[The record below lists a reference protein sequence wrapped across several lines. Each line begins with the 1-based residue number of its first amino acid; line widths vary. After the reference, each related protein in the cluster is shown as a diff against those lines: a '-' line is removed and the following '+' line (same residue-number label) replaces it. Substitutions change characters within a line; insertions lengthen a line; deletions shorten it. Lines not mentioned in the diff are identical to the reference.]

1 MKIRA
6 LGLLLAALC
15 ACGRKAA
22 ESEAKP
28 SALESAVRML
38 AAAPPCSSRI
48 PQEWSPS
55 RPVPTLAGGS
65 LRYRI
70 FFFGREGDPTKGFT
84 FHAPQGEAAFTP
96 AGRVLDCRR
105 LAGPPRTIA
114 RDARFDSTP
123 LADILAR
130 SSELYS
136 RTEAVA
142 ALFASGRDPGGEG
155 RAKIAAFCRDF
166 AGLADPSH
174 AAAYRAL
181 APDFWSWVE
190 KNGGSAPAPAK

>member
-1 MKIRA
+1 MRRRA
-6 LGLLLAALC
+6 LGLLLVALC

-22 ESEAKP
+22 ESETKP
-28 SALESAVRML
+28 SALEGTVRML
-38 AAAPPCSSRI
+38 AARPPCSSRI

-55 RPVPTLAGGS
+55 WPVPALDGGS
-65 LRYRI
+65 LRYRV
-70 FFFGREGDPTKGFT
+70 FYFGREGSPAEGLV

-96 AGRVLDCRR
+96 DGRVLDCRR
-105 LAGPPRTIA
+105 LVGPPRPIP

-123 LADILAR
+123 LSDILAR
-130 SSELYS
+130 SSALYS
-136 RTEAVA
+136 RTESVA
-142 ALFASGRDPGGEG
+142 ALFASGRDPGDEG
-155 RAKIAAFCRDF
+155 RARIAAFSREF

-190 KNGGSAPAPAK
+190 RNGGSSPK